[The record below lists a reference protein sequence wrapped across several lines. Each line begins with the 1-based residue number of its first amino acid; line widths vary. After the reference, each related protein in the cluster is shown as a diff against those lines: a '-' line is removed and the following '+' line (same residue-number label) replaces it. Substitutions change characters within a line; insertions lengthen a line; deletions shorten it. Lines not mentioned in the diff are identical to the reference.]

1 MARANRHHI
10 PGYVWHITHRCHKR
24 EFLLKF
30 DKDKKQWRDW
40 LFETK
45 KRFGLCILN
54 YTITSNHIHLLVYDR
69 KYDVIPRSIQL
80 IAGRTAREFNRRK
93 KRKGAF
99 WEDRYHAT
107 AVQTGS
113 HLIRCLVYIDLN
125 MVRACVVSHPGE
137 WAFSGYNELQH
148 PKQRYAIIDRERLS
162 RLLGMKDDGE
172 LSRFHHKWVENVLAS
187 GSTCRER
194 EWSESIAIGDKAF
207 VQATKSELGGRALG
221 RKISGEHEDYQLRE
235 TCEPYNSI
243 FDAEKS
249 VLRQNNSYVWDYNRM
264 NTIT

>member
-1 MARANRHHI
+1 M
-10 PGYVWHITHRCHKR
+10 
-24 EFLLKF
+24 KF

-40 LFETK
+40 LFEAK

-69 KYDVIPRSIQL
+69 KEDVIPRSIQL

-113 HLIRCLVYIDLN
+113 HLIQCLVYIDLN
-125 MVRACVVSHPGE
+125 MVRAGVVSHPSE

-148 PKQRYAIIDRERLS
+148 PKQRYAILDPERLS
-162 RLLGMKDDGE
+162 CLLGMPDDGK
-172 LSRFHHKWVENVLAS
+172 LSRYHHQWVENVLAS
-187 GSTCRER
+187 GSTCREQK
-194 EWSESIAIGDKAF
+194 WSESIAIGDKAF
-207 VQATKSELGGRALG
+207 VQATKSELGWRAVG
-221 RKISGEHEDYQLRE
+221 RKVSGEHDDYQLRE
-235 TCEPYNSI
+235 TCEPYNSV
-243 FDAEKS
+243 FNAEKS
-249 VLRQNNSYVWDYNRM
+249 VLKQNNSYVWDYNRM
-264 NTIT
+264 NTIA

>member
-40 LFETK
+40 LFESR

-69 KYDVIPRSIQL
+69 KKDVISRSIQL

-113 HLIRCLVYIDLN
+113 HLVRCLVYIDLN
-125 MVRACVVSHPGE
+125 MVRAGVVSHPRE
-137 WAFSGYNELQH
+137 LVFSGYNELQR
-148 PKQRYAIIDRERLS
+148 PKQRYAIIDHERLS
-162 RLLGMKDDGE
+162 RPLCMKNDGE
-172 LSRFHHKWVENVLAS
+172 LSRSHHKWVENMLAG
-187 GSTCRER
+187 GSNCRER

-207 VQATKSELGGRALG
+207 VQATQSELGGRAVG
-221 RKISGEHEDYQLRE
+221 RKIYGEHDDYQLRE
-235 TCEPYNSI
+235 TCELYNSLL
-243 FDAEKS
+243 DAEKR
-249 VLRQNNSYVWDYNRM
+249 VLKQNNSYVWHYKHVNS
-264 NTIT
+264 IK